1 MLTQARFIRVQLPQ
15 TTPAENSPPF
25 FILMIDTRWRKKPR
39 EELMSSVSLT
49 KSNVRTSNG
58 HDGALDIS
66 MISWSKQWNQCRS
79 ENAPYSFLMFSHAM
93 IFPHPPT
100 LNTSSWFLRF
110 NQQVGLSVI
119 QLTELNVQPGHPVP
133 PSLESPGYCPMS
145 AECVHVPER
154 SLIGWNEE
162 SLMYAHVML
171 VQTGLEWGIMST
183 PD

>member
-1 MLTQARFIRVQLPQ
+1 
-15 TTPAENSPPF
+15 
-25 FILMIDTRWRKKPR
+25 
-39 EELMSSVSLT
+39 
-49 KSNVRTSNG
+49 
-58 HDGALDIS
+58 
-66 MISWSKQWNQCRS
+66 
-79 ENAPYSFLMFSHAM
+79 M